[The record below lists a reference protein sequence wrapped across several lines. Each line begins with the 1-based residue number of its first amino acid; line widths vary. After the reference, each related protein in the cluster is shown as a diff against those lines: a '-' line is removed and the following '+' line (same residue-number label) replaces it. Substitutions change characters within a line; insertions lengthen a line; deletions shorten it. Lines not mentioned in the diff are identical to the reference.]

1 MNKIIKG
8 ADELVFIQNKNAF
21 TNSEIISIHAGIAH
35 RTVQQITEKYKP
47 DFEEFGKL
55 KHYSYKIDKF
65 GRGRARKVYLYNEQ
79 QATLL
84 LTYLKNTQ
92 SVRDF
97 KKLLV
102 RQFYEAKKVL
112 DELKTPEYKAIRE
125 TSKEITKNSMKLLK
139 NSISDI
145 KPRQYIK
152 ANTIANKA
160 TSIKFGIDKM
170 IKVEDMTKEMI
181 LFRNQIIQKVSYLM
195 EAQSLGV
202 DIPHISEIIYKH
214 CK

>member
-8 ADELVFIQNKNAF
+8 DDELVFIQNKNAF

-35 RTVQQITEKYKP
+35 RTVQQITEKYKS

-65 GRGRARKVYLYNEQ
+65 GRGRARNVYLYNEQ

-139 NSISDI
+139 NRPFKQNNIKIIDHLVIKSWWKKMKIVIASKAISL
-145 KPRQYIK
+145 
-152 ANTIANKA
+152 NF
-160 TSIKFGIDKM
+160 TS
-170 IKVEDMTKEMI
+170 
-181 LFRNQIIQKVSYLM
+181 
-195 EAQSLGV
+195 
-202 DIPHISEIIYKH
+202 
-214 CK
+214 